1 MKIPELPKTILD
13 QKSFKCPHCGA
24 FSYMKWDNLSLF
36 IYDDQGAEH
45 NVQTRV
51 HQANCASCNKDSIW
65 YNHREVTG
73 WMGMTGIPR
82 PSNDSELSRLFPIN
96 EITNQNIPEY
106 SSDMPENVKVLYK
119 EAALIYELSPRSAA
133 ALIRLA
139 LEKLCEYL
147 GVKKKN
153 IKESIEALAQQ
164 QKIPISIAKAADNI
178 RLIGNANVH
187 AGIICDE
194 VLEDIN
200 PAIFTYI
207 NLIVDFAIT
216 KPKEIDEI
224 NSLFPEQ
231 KRASL

>member
-45 NVQTRV
+45 NVLTRV
-51 HQANCASCNKDSIW
+51 HQANCASCSKDSIW
-65 YNHREVTG
+65 YNHREVTN
-73 WMGMTGIPR
+73 WIGMNGIPR

-96 EITNQNIPEY
+96 EITNKNIPEY
-106 SSDMPENVKVLYK
+106 SPDMPENVKVLYK

-153 IKESIEALAQQ
+153 IKESIETLAQQ
-164 QKIPISIAKAADNI
+164 QNIPISIAKAADNI

-187 AGIICDE
+187 VGIICDE

-231 KRASL
+231 KRTSL